1 MIHGTAGAGIWAGEA
16 VGVGMLAGVGV
27 PDGPGEAAGAGVGTP
42 DGPGEAGVPDGAEA
56 GDLDGVAVG
65 VTTTITRGVPTTA
78 MEEQLLEVRLVT
90 EPLLQQEEALAQ
102 VVTVVQFHQEI
113 PADAVLRQ
121 QEKAVVPLPEK
132 L

>member
-1 MIHGTAGAGIWAGEA
+1 
-16 VGVGMLAGVGV
+16 MLAGVGV

-65 VTTTITRGVPTTA
+65 VTTTITREVPTTV
-78 MEEQLLEVRLVT
+78 MEEHLHAVRLVT
-90 EPLLQQEEALAQ
+90 EPLRQEEALAQ

-113 PADAVLRQ
+113 PADVVLRQ